1 MSASNPSAGAAAE
14 PFELPSAFRSHALL
28 TPDEEISLAK
38 AAQSGDARA
47 RRRLIEANL
56 RLVISISRR
65 YRGLGLGPEDLVQEG
80 IIGLVRAAERFDWR
94 LGYRFST
101 YATWWIR
108 QAMQRALAN
117 DGRAIRLPLHIG
129 ERRRLLERL
138 RSELRAR
145 LGREPTVEELA
156 AEAGLTPRKVELAL
170 EVPDTTSLEAV
181 LSPRDDAPWLETL
194 PDEHAVDPEL
204 IVERTQERLRVRTA
218 VAALPPRERTTIVLH
233 FGLDGQPCTLKEV
246 AASLGVTRERA
257 RKIEEHALSR
267 LATSLGAPERKH
279 RAAAGRTPAA
289 AGSL

>member
-1 MSASNPSAGAAAE
+1 MGASNPSAGAAAE

-28 TPDEEISLAK
+28 TAEEEVSLAK
-38 AAQSGDARA
+38 AAQSGDVRA

-56 RLVISISRR
+56 RLVVSISRR

-108 QAMQRALAN
+108 QAIQRALAN

-129 ERRRLLERL
+129 ERRRMLERL

-145 LGREPTVEELA
+145 LGREPTVVELA
-156 AEAGLTPRKVELAL
+156 AEAGLTPHNVELAL

-181 LSPRDDAPWLETL
+181 LSPQGDA
-194 PDEHAVDPEL
+194 A
-204 IVERTQERLRVRTA
+204 
-218 VAALPPRERTTIVLH
+218 
-233 FGLDGQPCTLKEV
+233 
-246 AASLGVTRERA
+246 
-257 RKIEEHALSR
+257 
-267 LATSLGAPERKH
+267 
-279 RAAAGRTPAA
+279 
-289 AGSL
+289 